1 MLLTKLGH
9 SCVRLEKDDTRL
21 VIDPGVWAGPD
32 VLAGA
37 SAILITHEHPD
48 HLDDGV
54 VRAALAADPAIGLWA
69 NETVAGRFGE
79 FGRRVRA
86 VRHGDA
92 VTAAGFDVH
101 VYGSDHAVI
110 DSAIP
115 VIRNTGFA
123 VDGQVFHPGDSFTV
137 PEEPIPVLLVPVSA
151 PWLKFSEVAGYIRA
165 AAPDRGYWIHDA
177 LLNDK
182 GASLVENLVKVAP
195 TASGPARYLVPGTS
209 VEL

>member
-1 MLLTKLGH
+1 VLLTKLGH
-9 SCVRLEKDDTRL
+9 SCVRLEKDENRL

-48 HLDDGV
+48 HLDERV
-54 VRAALAADPAIGLWA
+54 VRAALAADPGLELWA
-69 NETVAGRFGE
+69 NETVASLLADFGGR
-79 FGRRVRA
+79 VHV

-137 PEEPIPVLLVPVSA
+137 PAEPVPVLLVPVSA
-151 PWLKFSEVAGYIRA
+151 TWLKFSEVADYLRTVAADRA
-165 AAPDRGYWIHDA
+165 YWIHDA

-182 GASLVENLVKVAP
+182 GASQVENLVKVALA
-195 TASGPARYLVPGTS
+195 ASGPARYLVPGTS

>member
-1 MLLTKLGH
+1 VLLTKLGH

-32 VLAGA
+32 VLDQA

-48 HLDDGV
+48 HLDDRT
-54 VRAALAADPAIGLWA
+54 VRAALAAGTGVQLWA

-79 FGRRVRA
+79 FGSRVHA

-123 VDGQVFHPGDSFTV
+123 VEGQVFHPGDSFTV
-137 PEEPIPVLLVPVSA
+137 PERPIPVLLVPVIA
-151 PWLKFSEVAGYIRA
+151 PWLKFSEVADYIRTV
-165 AAPDRGYWIHDA
+165 APDRGYWIHDA
-177 LLNDK
+177 LLNEK
-182 GASLVENLVKVAP
+182 GASLIENLVKVAP
-195 TASGPARYLVPGTS
+195 TASGPASYLVPGTS

>member
-1 MLLTKLGH
+1 VLLTKLGH
-9 SCVRLEKDDTRL
+9 SCVRLEKDDIRL

-32 VLAGA
+32 VLEKA

-48 HLDDGV
+48 HLDEATV
-54 VRAALAADPAIGLWA
+54 LAALAADTGVQLWA

-79 FGRRVRA
+79 FGGRVHA

-165 AAPDRGYWIHDA
+165 VGPDRGYWIHDA
-177 LLNDK
+177 LLNEK

-195 TASGPARYLVPGTS
+195 AASGPARYLVPGTS